1 MDKQRKT
8 KELEMDD
15 VKLFNTTTTTW
26 TIGRNRNNYGKLTTK
41 WKNENRLDQVGK
53 ENKNNKCKIVLD
65 PYRYLVLYSYMRNKG
80 KTIK

>member
-41 WKNENRLDQVGK
+41 WKNENRLDAIFTK
-53 ENKNNKCKIVLD
+53 LAKKTKII
-65 PYRYLVLYSYMRNKG
+65 NAK
-80 KTIK
+80 